1 MQSECSAAPPSTS
14 QSAQELLET
23 LLSIT
28 GRVEG
33 FLYRCRND
41 RDYTMLHI
49 SEGVERLCGYPASDF
64 IDNRMRAF
72 STVILPEDIDTIYA
86 AVDRALAARQN
97 WEIDYRLV
105 HRSGEA
111 VWVHEIG
118 AGVFSG
124 SGELLYLEGFV
135 IDIARRKRME
145 TELSEA
151 QQKLLAASAAIMQS
165 LADREAALATAEAAN
180 QAKARFLAIMNH
192 ELRTPLNA
200 IIGFSDLI
208 RGETYGPVNNP
219 KYVEYVREINEAGQT
234 LLGIVNSMLEL
245 TQLNSGRRTVQIEPL
260 TFEQVQKPALN
271 GFEGALATR
280 ALHVDIIPDPGCHM
294 MAGDRSCLVR
304 VLRNVLDNAIKFN
317 RREGTVTLA
326 LEHRPDQ
333 GKIAIT
339 VRDTGT
345 GMQAER
351 LEEIAK
357 PFTQLDGSYTRH
369 ANGIGLGLAIAK
381 ALLEAMSGSI
391 EIESAPGQGTCV
403 RIVLPEWRDE
413 EWRGEA

>member
-1 MQSECSAAPPSTS
+1 
-14 QSAQELLET
+14 LLET

-41 RDYTMLHI
+41 RDYSMLHM
-49 SEGVERLCGYPASDF
+49 SEGIERLCGYPASDF
-64 IDNRMRAF
+64 IDNRKRGF
-72 STVILPEDIDTIYA
+72 STVIFPDDLE
-86 AVDRALAARQN
+86 AVYTALDQALATRQN

-105 HRSGEA
+105 HRTGKPL
-111 VWVHEIG
+111 WVHEIG
-118 AGVFSG
+118 AGVLSD
-124 SGELLYLEGFV
+124 SGELLYLEGFI

-145 TELSEA
+145 TELNET
-151 QQKLLAASAAIMQS
+151 QQKLIAANAAIMQS
-165 LADREAALATAEAAN
+165 LADREAALAMTEAAN

-219 KYVEYVREINEAGQT
+219 KYSEYVREINEAGQT

-245 TQLNSGRRTVQIEPL
+245 TQLNAGRRVVQIEPL
-260 TFEQVQKPALN
+260 TFEQVQKPALS
-271 GFEGALATR
+271 GFEGVVATR
-280 ALHVDIIPDPGCHM
+280 ALQVDIVPDSDCHL
-294 MAGDRSCLVR
+294 MAGDRSCIVR
-304 VLRNVLDNAIKFN
+304 VLHNVLDNAIKFS

-333 GKIAIT
+333 GKVVIA
-339 VRDTGT
+339 VRDTGV
-345 GMQAER
+345 GMPAER

-369 ANGIGLGLAIAK
+369 ANGVGLGLAIAK
-381 ALLEAMSGSI
+381 ALLAAMAGNI
-391 EIESAPGQGTCV
+391 EIESALGQGTCV
-403 RIVLPEWRDE
+403 RIVLPEWRDP
-413 EWRGEA
+413 A

>member
-1 MQSECSAAPPSTS
+1 MQSECRTAPPSTS

-41 RDYTMLHI
+41 RDYSMLHM
-49 SEGVERLCGYPASDF
+49 SEGIERLCGYPVSDF
-64 IDNRMRAF
+64 IDNRMRTF
-72 STVILPEDIDTIYA
+72 STVIFPDDLEAVYT
-86 AVDRALAARQN
+86 AVDHALATRQN

-105 HRSGEA
+105 HNTGKA
-111 VWVHEIG
+111 LWVHEIG
-118 AGVFSG
+118 AGVLSD
-124 SGELLYLEGFV
+124 SGELLYLEGFI
-135 IDIARRKRME
+135 IDIARRKRIE
-145 TELSEA
+145 TELKET
-151 QQKLLAASAAIMQS
+151 QQKLVAANVAIMQS
-165 LADREAALATAEAAN
+165 LADREAALAMTEAAN

-219 KYVEYVREINEAGQT
+219 KYAEYVREINEAGQT

-260 TFEQVQKPALN
+260 TFEQVRMPALN
-271 GFEGALATR
+271 GLEGALATR
-280 ALHVDIIPDPGCHM
+280 ALHLDIVPDSGSHL
-294 MAGDRSCLVR
+294 MAGDRSCMVR
-304 VLRNVLDNAIKFN
+304 VLHNVLDNAIKFN
-317 RREGTVTLA
+317 CRAGTVTLQ
-326 LEHRPDQ
+326 LEHRPDR
-333 GKIAIT
+333 GKVVIA
-339 VRDTGT
+339 VRDTGP
-345 GMQAER
+345 GIPRER

-357 PFTQLDGSYTRH
+357 PFTQIDGSYTRH
-369 ANGIGLGLAIAK
+369 ANGVGLGLAITK
-381 ALLEAMSGSI
+381 ALLAAMSGEI
-391 EIESAPGQGTCV
+391 EIESAMGQGTCV

-413 EWRGEA
+413 A